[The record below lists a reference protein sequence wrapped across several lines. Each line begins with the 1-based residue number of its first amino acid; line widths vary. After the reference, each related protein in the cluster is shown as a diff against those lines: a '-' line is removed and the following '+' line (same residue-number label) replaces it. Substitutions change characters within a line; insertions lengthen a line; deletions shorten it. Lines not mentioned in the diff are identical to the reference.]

1 MKGPLSKK
9 TKHHSR
15 SERHEKRFGNLFV
28 EQMFLT
34 GKATV
39 LTQLAKKNMYL
50 GIMMSFLSRI
60 KADEEKRMKAK
71 QPPRWY
77 RVT

>member
-9 TKHHSR
+9 TKHHSK

-50 GIMMSFLSRI
+50 GIMMRFFVKNKSR
-60 KADEEKRMKAK
+60 
-71 QPPRWY
+71 
-77 RVT
+77 